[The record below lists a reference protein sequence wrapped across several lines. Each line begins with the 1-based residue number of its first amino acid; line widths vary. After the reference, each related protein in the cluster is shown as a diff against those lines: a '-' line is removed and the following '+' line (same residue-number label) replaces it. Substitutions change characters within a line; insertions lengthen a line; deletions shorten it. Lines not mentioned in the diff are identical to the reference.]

1 MAEKPKKGRPGKRL
15 FLGMALVT
23 VLLAALFLFVFWILT
38 YPGLKSL
45 SVWLPR
51 ILGGLFLL
59 FNLICLFAVG
69 DIILAMSG
77 RVKRPLCKWFSYW
90 VILTLF
96 PVTARVGR
104 LFGIDR
110 RRMEGSFIEVNN
122 VLFLKRGIKVPANR
136 LLVLAPHCL
145 QLASCP
151 HKITYDPD
159 NCRRCGGCNIGDLV
173 KLSEEKGFHFLVATG
188 GTVAR
193 QFVKKNRPKVI
204 LAIACERDLMS
215 GMQDVF
221 PMPGIG
227 ILNDRPN
234 GPCFNTRVDM
244 DAVREAVERITA

>member
-1 MAEKPKKGRPGKRL
+1 MAEKPKSRRPGKRL
-15 FLGMALVT
+15 FLGMTLVT
-23 VLLAALFLFVFWILT
+23 VLLAVLVLFAFWSLT
-38 YPGLKSL
+38 YLGLNRF

-51 ILGGLFLL
+51 VLGGLFLFFIL
-59 FNLICLFAVG
+59 VCLFALG

-77 RVKRPLCKWFSYW
+77 REKRPLCKGFSYR
-90 VILTLF
+90 VILSLF

-110 RRMEGSFIEVNN
+110 RRMEGSFIAVNN
-122 VLFLKRGIKVPANR
+122 VLFLKRGITVPANR

-193 QFVKKNRPKVI
+193 QMVKKNRPKVI

-221 PMPGIG
+221 PMPCIG
-227 ILNDRPN
+227 ILNERPN

-244 DAVREAVERITA
+244 NAVREAVERITA